1 VLCDLHPR
9 LERRTAR
16 HGTAL
21 ARHGTGPARHWSGVR
36 FTATLLAFRP
46 LAMAA
51 ADRRSSMR
59 EFVHEPMK
67 TCSGMRVPRV
77 LRNAPR
83 IDKEGSTAMELEP
96 IHDGTMAQSQSMLAH
111 TARRGRKATAPHC
124 DASS

>member
-1 VLCDLHPR
+1 M
-9 LERRTAR
+9 AR
-16 HGTAL
+16 HGTA
-21 ARHGTGPARHWSGVR
+21 RHGMARHWSGVR

-83 IDKEGSTAMELEP
+83 IDNKEGSTAMELEP